1 VQDGLQR
8 ASKFLQSQSK
18 RLFGAPATFAGG
30 IHAMF
35 LTRLLQRYR
44 TNVRARLV
52 AQPERINLFEALLL
66 LLLLVLLAVGI
77 AWM

>member
-1 VQDGLQR
+1 
-8 ASKFLQSQSK
+8 
-18 RLFGAPATFAGG
+18 
-30 IHAMF
+30 MF

-52 AQPERINLFEALLL
+52 AQPERINLFEAFLLL
-66 LLLLVLLAVGI
+66 LLLALLVAGI

>member
-1 VQDGLQR
+1 
-8 ASKFLQSQSK
+8 
-18 RLFGAPATFAGG
+18 
-30 IHAMF
+30 MF